1 MAEIPNLLI
10 SRPEKSGTPTL
21 LVSGRADPRRASPRR
36 ARARSRPPRAPPP
49 PQYVTHRKGQVDF
62 KVSPVKKLEDGS
74 WVYCETMEDPE
85 TTGYF
90 KHTVDGDSQEIAFF
104 ATAPKK
110 WCMKFATSA
119 TAGGVW
125 ACTTDA
131 GAGEFAKTA
140 TVLDAAPAP
149 SKFGAG
155 GLPKGQVNLGESE
168 EGWGN
173 AWD

>member
-1 MAEIPNLLI
+1 
-10 SRPEKSGTPTL
+10 
-21 LVSGRADPRRASPRR
+21 
-36 ARARSRPPRAPPP
+36 
-49 PQYVTHRKGQVDF
+49 
-62 KVSPVKKLEDGS
+62 
-74 WVYCETMEDPE
+74 
-85 TTGYF
+85 
-90 KHTVDGDSQEIAFF
+90 
-104 ATAPKK
+104 
-110 WCMKFATSA
+110 MKFATSA

-140 TVLDAAPAP
+140 TVLDATPAA

-155 GLPKGQVNLGESE
+155 GLPKGQVNLGEVE